1 MILSRLRVQI
11 RPIIA
16 QWAVRSLS
24 NTLVAAAPV
33 SESLLLLFTLQTP
46 EDHSEARSWL
56 DNFQV
61 NHIPKEAWEAGYSR
75 SSGPGGQVSIVQ

>member
-11 RPIIA
+11 RLIIA
-16 QWAVRSLS
+16 QQAVRSLS
-24 NTLVAAAPV
+24 SSFICAAP
-33 SESLLLLFTLQTP
+33 SSDSLLRLATLQTP